1 MTSLGKVTKPGWCR
15 GWFFAFGVP
24 MGSLFWRGPWIRF
37 GCVTRAW
44 QIDDEKAWPSK
55 IYHTFWIRFF
65 PPNDVFKF
73 IPSDLKKMAW
83 PSRRATNESS
93 KALRHLFLLKN
104 WTFKSIYLSIYI
116 IILYIHI
123 HLPSIFKGRHER
135 FVPLSVGDAW
145 CRCAPL
151 RFAALRF
158 SLEIPRTRLCRSYR
172 PSSSACKNARL
183 GMGNDDWGRW
193 SNRWGWCLRLKK
205 CFWASIHDMTP
216 RHSIL
221 DMRRES
227 GLSIE

>member
-37 GCVTRAW
+37 GWVTRAW

-83 PSRRATNESS
+83 LSRRATNESS

-116 IILYIHI
+116 YIIILYIYTYI
-123 HLPSIFKGRHER
+123 YQAFLRGVMRD
-135 FVPLSVGDAW
+135 LSLFQLVMHDADAL
-145 CRCAPL
+145 RCASQ
-151 RFAALRF
+151 RFAFPLKSQGHGCAGHTDRHLLHAKMPG
-158 SLEIPRTRLCRSYR
+158 LE
-172 PSSSACKNARL
+172 
-183 GMGNDDWGRW
+183 
-193 SNRWGWCLRLKK
+193 
-205 CFWASIHDMTP
+205 WATMTGGDGP
-216 RHSIL
+216 T
-221 DMRRES
+221 D
-227 GLSIE
+227 GDGVCA

>member
-1 MTSLGKVTKPGWCR
+1 MTKKLGHLRSTILSESDFSHQMMSSNLSQATWKK
-15 GWFFAFGVP
+15 
-24 MGSLFWRGPWIRF
+24 WRGRQD
-37 GCVTRAW
+37 A
-44 QIDDEKAWPSK
+44 
-55 IYHTFWIRFF
+55 
-65 PPNDVFKF
+65 PPTSPRKHYDTCFCWK
-73 IPSDLKKMAW
+73 
-83 PSRRATNESS
+83 TG
-93 KALRHLFLLKN
+93 HLN
-104 WTFKSIYLSIYI
+104 LSIYI
-116 IILYIHI
+116 YIYIYYIIYIHI

-193 SNRWGWCLRLKK
+193 SNRWDGVCAWKN
-205 CFWASIHDMTP
+205 ASGLPSTTWLHGIP
-216 RHSIL
+216 SIL